1 MRCALTLGCLA
12 LLGCG
17 TDKLDAV
24 TGDSCSER
32 PEQAVCALPSWPN
45 TYSRANS
52 DPWLAAHH
60 DALRELHP
68 RVLVLDFHNDQT
80 AEQVRRVAQRQID
93 ALAEGSRY
101 HGYSDSSAKPFLHY
115 ELLDVIDLKDKPP
128 PRDWAHASST
138 RVPLDSAGK
147 FDLAALFGDSFS
159 RVYNRRDE
167 NDALINLCGMFERG
181 IINELW
187 LAVGDADR
195 EPPSMVE
202 CKARYDDDLQRV
214 RGALRGTSSS
224 SEECARFATCG
235 VSVRIAHLSPVRGVG
250 CDLLVRGWAI
260 RGSLRAIPYLSKNA
274 QAFLDDCGEPEFPPN
289 ATSMWDFEN
298 RTVVQARC
306 AHYAMRD
313 GANGSDKL
321 EAYSFDTVS
330 SLMSRFPD
338 CGGWWQIY
346 WRQSIPGLDN
356 LAIAE
361 DGAPMKNWWP
371 FSFY

>member
-1 MRCALTLGCLA
+1 
-12 LLGCG
+12 
-17 TDKLDAV
+17 
-24 TGDSCSER
+24 
-32 PEQAVCALPSWPN
+32 
-45 TYSRANS
+45 
-52 DPWLAAHH
+52 
-60 DALRELHP
+60 
-68 RVLVLDFHNDQT
+68 
-80 AEQVRRVAQRQID
+80 
-93 ALAEGSRY
+93 
-101 HGYSDSSAKPFLHY
+101 
-115 ELLDVIDLKDKPP
+115 
-128 PRDWAHASST
+128 
-138 RVPLDSAGK
+138 VPLDSAGK

-202 CKARYDDDLQRV
+202 CKARYDDDNQRV
-214 RGALRGTSSS
+214 PGALRATSNG
-224 SEECARFATCG
+224 EECARFPTCG

-260 RGSLRAIPYLSKNA
+260 RGSLRAIPYLGKNA
-274 QAFLDDCGEPEFPPN
+274 QGFLDDCGEPEYPPN

-306 AHYAMRD
+306 AHYGMRD